1 MVIPI
6 VADLGK
12 AVEGVKTIS
21 KAEKMSEI
29 VNDAV
34 ALTDDLWPE
43 IKQQIIDQPISP
55 AEIGRKAWKKAD
67 IEEAATHSDIPR
79 YVITRNETLENDLHP
94 ISGVRFERRV
104 VELPD
109 GERIE
114 GVFPRFESIFDAKIP
129 ENLYLQPDRVQ
140 LRECN
145 RQLAQEIEKN
155 PELSKLFSQ
164 EQHEQIMDGIYDGT
178 APDGYVWHHDAEAG
192 KLQLVDFETHSHT
205 GHTGG
210 RSLWG
215 GGSTCR

>member
-1 MVIPI
+1 MTIPI
-6 VADLGK
+6 AASLGK
-12 AVEGVKTIS
+12 AVEGAETIS

-29 VNDAV
+29 VKDAEKLV
-34 ALTDDLWPE
+34 NDLWPE
-43 IKQQIIDQPISP
+43 TKQQNNDQPMSP
-55 AEIGRKAWKKAD
+55 ADIGREAWKKAD
-67 IEEAATHSDIPR
+67 IEETATHSDIPR
-79 YVITRNETLENDLHP
+79 YVITRNETLENDRHP
-94 ISGVRFERRV
+94 ITGVCFEKRV

-109 GERIE
+109 GEKIE

-140 LRECN
+140 FRECN
-145 RQLAQEIEKN
+145 RQLAQVIEKS
-155 PELSKLFSQ
+155 PELSKLFSE
-164 EQHEQIMDGIYDGT
+164 EQHEQIKDGIYDGT

-215 GGSTCR
+215 GGSNSR